1 MIASAVLCAAL
12 LQKALSVEIEAHEI
26 FSVVV
31 ARSLFALVKFLK
43 NMRL

>member
-1 MIASAVLCAAL
+1 MIASAVLCATR
-12 LQKALSVEIEAHEI
+12 LQKTLSIEIEAYGL

-43 NMRL
+43 V